1 MIMKRNIFLV
11 IFVILVFSA
20 SAFAG
25 DFSGSLTYSGGYNF
39 TENNLSNTLNLDL
52 NYIHSFTD
60 EIFAEGDFLIKYTD
74 SSLAY
79 TPVMII
85 PNEFYIGTYDLIPN
99 SDLRAGKLIISWGS
113 ADMFSPLD
121 NFNPMPQ
128 GMSFTSMTQKNGV
141 LAADA
146 TYYFNDITYLQAIAL
161 PSFVPS
167 YMPEKYEEQMYLS
180 MFAPQ
185 FQAQG
190 IEIESVNVTHA
201 FPENPVWGIKLWRSF
216 TSFDAAI
223 SYYNGYYLNAYPETI
238 QPVPGPSG
246 MTLDLGL
253 GYPKKDVFGFEF
265 QGDFPGIEGA
275 TLRGDL
281 AYIVPQAWQV
291 QGEDMLK
298 DPYLKA
304 VIGADYTTSFDLY
317 LNVGFIW
324 GFAFEEGDQ
333 CSPYISLNAR
343 KELED
348 SKLTPN
354 YLGIISLI
362 DGSMIN
368 SIGASYD
375 FADDFSITF
384 SYVSVLGE
392 QTSKLGQMGSAEGL
406 YLLGE
411 WSF

>member
-1 MIMKRNIFLV
+1 MKRNIFLV
-11 IFVILVFSA
+11 AFIILLFSV

-25 DFSGSLTYSGGYNF
+25 DFSGNLTYSGQYNF
-39 TENNLSNTLNLDL
+39 NEQDLSNTLNLDL

-60 EIFAEGDFLIKYTD
+60 EVFVEGDLRIKYSD
-74 SSLAY
+74 NSLAD
-79 TPVMII
+79 TPFMII
-85 PNEFYIGTYDLIPN
+85 PKELYIGAYNLIPN
-99 SDLRAGKLIISWGS
+99 SDLRVGRLIISWGS

-121 NFNPMPQ
+121 NFNPLPP
-128 GMSFTSMTQKNGV
+128 GMSFTSMSQKNGV

-146 TYYFNDITYLQAIAL
+146 TYYFNDITYLQTLIL

-190 IEIESVNVTHA
+190 IEITSINVTHNT
-201 FPENPVWGIKLWRSF
+201 PENPVWGIKLGRSF

-223 SYYNGYYLNAYPETI
+223 SYYNGYYLNAYPETV
-238 QPVPGPSG
+238 QPVPDVSG
-246 MTLDLGL
+246 MTLNLGL
-253 GYPKKDVFGFEF
+253 GYPKKNVFGLEF

-281 AYIVPQAWQV
+281 AYIVPQPWQV
-291 QGEDMLK
+291 QGEDILK
-298 DPYLKA
+298 DPYIKA

-354 YLGIISLI
+354 YLGIISLQ
-362 DGSMIN
+362 DGSMMN

-375 FADDFSITF
+375 FTDDFSITF
-384 SYVSVLGE
+384 SYVSVSSE

-406 YLLGE
+406 YLMGE

>member
-1 MIMKRNIFLV
+1 MKRNIFLV
-11 IFVILVFSA
+11 TFMILLFSA
-20 SAFAG
+20 SVYAG

-39 TENNLSNTLNLDL
+39 TENDLSNTLNLDL
-52 NYIHSFTD
+52 NYIHNFTD
-60 EIFAEGDFLIKYTD
+60 EIFAEGDLLIKY
-74 SSLAY
+74 SGNSL
-79 TPVMII
+79 TGIPVMVI
-85 PNEFYIGTYDLIPN
+85 PNELYIGTYDLIPN
-99 SDLRAGKLIISWGS
+99 LDLRAGKLIITWGS

-121 NFNPMPQ
+121 NFNPLPP
-128 GMSFTSMTQKNGV
+128 GMSFTSMSQKNGV
-141 LAADA
+141 LAVDA
-146 TYYFNDITYLQAIAL
+146 TYYFNDITYLQAIVL
-161 PSFVPS
+161 PSFIPS

-180 MFAPQ
+180 MFTPQ

-190 IEIESVNVTHA
+190 IEINSVNITHT
-201 FPENPVWGIKLWRSF
+201 FPENPVWGIKLGRSF

-223 SYYNGYYLNAYPETI
+223 SYYNGYYFNGYPETM
-238 QPVPGPSG
+238 QPVPGDSG
-246 MTLDLGL
+246 MVLDLGL

-281 AYIVPQAWQV
+281 AYIIPQSWEV

-298 DPYLKA
+298 DPYIKA

-317 LNVGFIW
+317 LNLSFIW
-324 GFAFEEGDQ
+324 GFAFEEGDR

-354 YLGIISLI
+354 YLGIISLQ

-375 FADDFSITF
+375 FTDNFSVTL
-384 SYVSVLGE
+384 SYVSVSGE
-392 QTSKLGQMGSAEGL
+392 LTSNLGQMGSAEGL
-406 YLLGE
+406 YLMGE

>member
-1 MIMKRNIFLV
+1 MKRNIFWAAF
-11 IFVILVFSA
+11 IILLFST
-20 SAFAG
+20 SVFAG

-60 EIFAEGDFLIKYTD
+60 EVFAEGDLTIRYSDKYSTN
-74 SSLAY
+74 
-79 TPVMII
+79 PFMII
-85 PNEFYIGTYDLIPN
+85 PKEIYIGAYDLIPQL
-99 SDLRAGKLIISWGS
+99 DIRTGLLVVSWGS

-121 NFNPMPQ
+121 NFNPLPP

-146 TYYFNDITYLQAIAL
+146 TYYFNDITYLQAIVL

-167 YMPEKYEEQMYLS
+167 YMPEKYEEQIYLS
-180 MFAPQ
+180 MFTPQ

-190 IEIESVNVTHA
+190 IEITSVNITHA
-201 FPENPVWGIKLWRSF
+201 FPENPVWGIKLGRSF

-223 SYYNGYYLNAYPETI
+223 SYYNGYYFNAYPEII
-238 QPVPGPSG
+238 QPIPEPSG
-246 MTLDLGL
+246 MSLDLGL

-281 AYIVPQAWQV
+281 AYITPQPWEV
-291 QGEDMLK
+291 QGEYVLK

-324 GFAFEEGDQ
+324 GFAFEEGNQ

-354 YLGIISLI
+354 YLGIISLH
-362 DGSMIN
+362 DGSMVN
-368 SIGASYD
+368 SVGASYD
-375 FADDFSITF
+375 FTDDFSVTL
-384 SYVSVLGE
+384 SYVSVSGD

-406 YLLGE
+406 YLMGE

>member
-1 MIMKRNIFLV
+1 MKRNIFLIV
-11 IFVILVFSA
+11 LIILISSA

-60 EIFAEGDFLIKYTD
+60 EVFVEGDLVIRYSDK
-74 SSLAY
+74 SS
-79 TPVMII
+79 TNPFMII
-85 PNEFYIGTYDLIPN
+85 PREIYIGAYDLIPQL
-99 SDLRAGKLIISWGS
+99 DIRTGLLIVSWGS
-113 ADMFSPLD
+113 ADMLSPLD
-121 NFNPMPQ
+121 NFNPLPP

-190 IEIESVNVTHA
+190 IEITSVNITHNT
-201 FPENPVWGIKLWRSF
+201 PGNPVWGIKLVRSF

-223 SYYNGYYLNAYPETI
+223 SYYNGYYLNGYPETV

-253 GYPKKDVFGFEF
+253 GYPKKDVFGLEF

-275 TLRGDL
+275 TLRGDI
-281 AYIVPQAWQV
+281 AYIVPQPWQV

-304 VIGADYTTSFDLY
+304 AIGADYTTSFDLY
-317 LNVGFIW
+317 LNAGFIW

-343 KELED
+343 KDLED

-354 YLGIISLI
+354 YLGIISLQ

-368 SIGASYD
+368 SVGASYN
-375 FADDFSITF
+375 FTDDFSVTF
-384 SYVSVLGE
+384 SYVSVSGE

-406 YLLGE
+406 YLMGE